1 MKTYESLKTL
11 NKYFWR
17 YRAKLLLGI
26 LFILLSNLAQIYI
39 PILLKESIDLLK
51 KNMSKEILLKHAL
64 LIVGVALF
72 GGFFRFLIR
81 TTIIIVSREIEYD
94 LRKDFWQHIQKL
106 PTRFFQ
112 NNSTGN
118 IMAHATNDINAVR
131 MYIGPAVMY
140 SFDTLFKFVMV
151 ISMML
156 TLEPWLTLYALIPLP
171 FMSYLVYKLS
181 NQIHEKFK
189 KIQEKFSEVTT
200 KAQESFSGIRVVKS
214 YAIEDNELESFTK
227 LSDEYLKRNMEK
239 VKIQAFFMPM
249 LFFITGI
256 SVIIVIWL
264 GGIKVIDGYMTLGE
278 IVAFVAYLSLLIW
291 PMIAFGWIANIIQ
304 QASASMKRLLKILNE
319 KEEIKSIKTLDG
331 STNEI
336 NGEIKFQN
344 VSFRYEPNFDDVL
357 KNISFIVPRAS
368 SLAIVGH
375 TGSGKTSLINLLP
388 RLFDTTDGEILLD
401 GKNIKEIPLDML
413 RKSIG
418 IVPQETF
425 LFSDSL
431 KSNIAYGIETY
442 TDEII
447 SNIADIAQL
456 SKDVKGFA
464 DGYSTVLGERG
475 ITLSGGQKQ
484 RSSLA
489 RALAINPKILILD
502 DSFSAVDTHTEDEIL
517 NNLKEFM
524 KDRTSIIISH
534 RISTVKNADQIIVL
548 ENGKIAEQGTHKELL
563 KRNGIYADL
572 NSKQLLEEEL
582 KDIV

>member
-1 MKTYESLKTL
+1 MKTYESLKSL
-11 NKYFWR
+11 NKYFR
-17 YRAKLLLGI
+17 KYKLKLLLGI
-26 LFILLSNLAQIYI
+26 VFILLSNFAQVYI
-39 PILLKESIDLLK
+39 PILLKESIDILK
-51 KNMSKEILLKHAL
+51 NNISKEILFKHAL
-64 LIVGVALF
+64 VIIGVAF
-72 GGFFRFLIR
+72 IGGFFRFLIR
-81 TTIIIVSREIEYD
+81 TTIIIVSREIEFD

-140 SFDTLFKFVMV
+140 SFDTLFKFLMV

-256 SVIIVIWL
+256 SVIIVVWL

-331 STNEI
+331 STSKI
-336 NGEIKFQN
+336 NGEIKFKN
-344 VSFRYEPNFDDVL
+344 VSFRYEPNLDDVL
-357 KNISFIVPRAS
+357 KNISFTVQSGS
-368 SLAIVGH
+368 SLAIIGH

-401 GKNIKEIPLDML
+401 GKNIKEIPLGML

-431 KSNIAYGIETY
+431 KSNIAYGMETY

-464 DGYSTVLGERG
+464 DGYLTVLGERG

-524 KDRTSIIISH
+524 KDRTSLIISH

-548 ENGKIAEQGTHKELL
+548 ENGRIAEQGTHKELI
-563 KRNGIYADL
+563 RQNGIYADL
-572 NSKQLLEEEL
+572 NNKQLLEKEL
-582 KDIV
+582 KELT

>member
-17 YRAKLLLGI
+17 YKFKLLLGI
-26 LFILLSNLAQIYI
+26 LFILLSNLAQVYI
-39 PILLKESIDLLK
+39 PILLKDSIDLLK
-51 KNMSKEILLKHAL
+51 NDISKEVLLNYAL
-64 LIVGVALF
+64 LIVGVALI

-112 NNSTGN
+112 NNTTGN
-118 IMAHATNDINAVR
+118 IMAHATNDINAIR

-140 SFDTLFKFVMV
+140 SFDTIFKFIMV
-151 ISMML
+151 IAMML
-156 TLEPWLTLYALIPLP
+156 TLDPLLTLYALIPLP
-171 FMSYLVYKLS
+171 LMSYLVYKLS
-181 NQIHEKFK
+181 NKIHTKFL
-189 KIQEKFSEVTT
+189 KIQEKFSEVTS

-214 YAIEDNELESFTK
+214 YAIEDSELKQFAK
-227 LSDEYLKRNMEK
+227 LSDEYLKRNMDK

-249 LFFITGI
+249 LFFITGV
-256 SVIIVIWL
+256 SVIIVVWL
-264 GGIKVIDGYMTLGE
+264 GGIKVIDGVMTLGE

-291 PMIAFGWIANIIQ
+291 PMVAFGWIANIIQ
-304 QASASMKRLLKILNE
+304 QASASMKRLLNILNE
-319 KEEIKSIKTLDG
+319 KEEIKSVDASKY
-331 STNEI
+331 SNKKI
-336 NGEIKFQN
+336 NGEIEFRN
-344 VSFRYEPNFDDVL
+344 VSFKYEPNLEDIL
-357 KNISFIVPRAS
+357 KNISFTVPTGS

-375 TGSGKTSLINLLP
+375 TGSGKTSLINLIP
-388 RLFDTTDGEILLD
+388 RLFDTTDGDIFLD
-401 GKNIKEIPLDML
+401 GTNIKKIPLGEL

-418 IVPQETF
+418 LVPQETF
-425 LFSDSL
+425 LFSDTL
-431 KSNIAYGIETY
+431 MNNIAYGLDSY
-442 TDEII
+442 TEEGITK
-447 SNIADIAQL
+447 IAKIAQL
-456 SKDVKGFA
+456 SKDVESFS

-517 NNLKEFM
+517 KNLKEFM

-534 RISTVKNADQIIVL
+534 RISTVKDADQIIVL
-548 ENGKIAEQGTHKELL
+548 ENGKIAEHGTHKELVTL
-563 KRNGIYADL
+563 NGIYADL
-572 NSKQLLEEEL
+572 NNKQLLEKEL
-582 KDIV
+582 KDII